1 MLGRQGHRGYIYPR
15 LQTNTEVVVGKMA
28 LIRRGKSM
36 RRA

>member
-1 MLGRQGHRGYIYPR
+1 MLGRQGQRGYIYPR
-15 LQTNTEVVVGKMA
+15 LQTNTEAVVGKMA